1 MATRK
6 FIRQG
11 DQQDSIIQSPG
22 LYHSGFNHSRIQDYS
37 RSSNSILHH
46 STSSPLARHHRVPRR
61 PGRRRAPTPEELRQA
76 TVTPAS
82 KLYGPPR
89 VHFSAPLDHLT
100 KTAKIRGATGTYSTI
115 PHPARCR
122 NLAKPLLYQ
131 DPINLVLSPHL
142 CVFHSHSAPYPE
154 NCL

>member
-1 MATRK
+1 MAALATGK
-6 FIRQG
+6 FITQG
-11 DQQDSIIQSPG
+11 SRILSSNLQDCIIQDSIAQR
-22 LYHSGFNHSRIQDYS
+22 FEV
-37 RSSNSILHH
+37 ILHPH
-46 STSSPLARHHRVPRR
+46 HQSRTTSWRHQRTPRR